1 MLRILLSV
9 LVLCFT
15 QLAWAQQNPCNAVN
29 PPATYWTDLSKVGGQ
44 FDCQPPGVNFGVKW
58 NINGAV
64 PYWYCPT
71 NEGAWRLNFAAAT
84 WSAMS
89 TGTLKSDTPLADP
102 KLTAVW
108 CPHQAEML
116 AAAPP
121 PPQQPAGSY
130 ATSGLTAYSTT
141 GGRLG
146 ARVGTV
152 ALGTACDCS
161 KQKVMVGTAA
171 YCAFAGSATGVV
183 AQCKP
188 AP

>member
-1 MLRILLSV
+1 MLRLILLV
-9 LVLCFT
+9 ALLCFIRV
-15 QLAWAQQNPCNAVN
+15 AEAQAPNPCNVPN
-29 PPATYWTDLSKVGGQ
+29 PPTYWTDVTKVGGV

-71 NEGAWRLNFAAAT
+71 AQGTWRLNFAAAT
-84 WSAMS
+84 WGAMR
-89 TGTLKSDTPLADP
+89 TGTLKADTPLADP
-102 KLTAVW
+102 ALTAVW

-121 PPQQPAGSY
+121 PPPQPAGSY
-130 ATSGLTAYSTT
+130 VTSGLTAYSTT

-146 ARVGTV
+146 VRVGTV
-152 ALGTACDCS
+152 ALGTACDCA
-161 KQKVMVGTAA
+161 KQKVQVGTAA
-171 YCAFAGSATGVV
+171 YCAFAGSAPGVV